1 MNKYLFKSL
10 DNKIYVMNSQ
20 LQPLFQQAIQAFQSG
35 NFIKAEEVL
44 QYFLNI
50 KPTELDALHLL
61 AIVYASQNKHDAAI
75 NYYKRASELNSGD
88 PSILNN
94 WGSSLNAIDQHVE
107 AILVFK
113 KALEIDPLAPEFH
126 YNLANTLCDLKR
138 YEEALSFYEQSIQL
152 DPYCFQA
159 HHNYGKALYDLKRFS
174 EALIYYD
181 RALLINPVF
190 LDCLTNKGVALNEL
204 KRYDE
209 ALVHFDQALSLKPD
223 YAEAWSNKGVTLN
236 ELKRHD
242 EALVHFDQAL
252 SLKPDYAEAWLNKAV
267 VDLFLKKYQTG
278 WKNYDWRL
286 KTKGFQ
292 FNRQFE
298 NLKLWDGSE
307 CKNLLITNE
316 QGIGDIIFYASLFK
330 DVKDTVIN
338 VTISTDVKLISILL
352 RSFPEITFLDKN
364 LSIDAS
370 LYDAQIALGSLPVV
384 MNMNPNMASRKTAY
398 LFDNE
403 VTTKKI
409 KNNLNSK
416 KLLKC
421 GVAWKSYNQNI
432 GKNKSIQ
439 LSDLNDIFQVSGYEF
454 INLQYGDTH
463 QELKDYKQN
472 YGLELTTIK
481 GVDLFNDI
489 DGLLSII
496 QACDLIVTTSNV
508 NAHLA
513 GALGK
518 KTLLLVP
525 YSAGR
530 IWYWHEEEKSSWY
543 PNITIYSQDQN
554 FEWNSAIE
562 KVVRQLKRQFPVK

>member
-1 MNKYLFKSL
+1 
-10 DNKIYVMNSQ
+10 MNSQ